1 MRDRELIE
9 KARGDVEMDSIK
21 GFMQFEK
28 GKNILHSRIA
38 KINEKEFFTYIDLI
52 AIEINTADNTTNKIA
67 VEAKSRKSHIEMTS
81 EKDFLI
87 EMQFED
93 NSFRD
98 IMPLVGKECIRAY
111 VNPVT
116 AGRDIY
122 ANWKLCGLACE
133 FQTDEARNSI
143 SFVIRHDSAEL
154 LQMWQNGSVAERIP
168 VKILDI

>member
-1 MRDRELIE
+1 MES
-9 KARGDVEMDSIK
+9 MK
-21 GFMQFEK
+21 GFLQFEK
-28 GKNILHSRIA
+28 GKNILNSRIA
-38 KINEKEFFTYIDLI
+38 KINEKEFFTYIDFV
-52 AIEINTADNTTNKIA
+52 AIEINTTDNTTKKIA
-67 VEAKSRKSHIEMTS
+67 IEAKSRKSHIEVTP

-87 EMQFED
+87 QMQFED
-93 NSFRD
+93 NSFKD

-122 ANWKLCGLACE
+122 ANWRLCGLACE
-133 FQTDEARNSI
+133 FQTDEAQNSI

-154 LQMWQNGSVAERIP
+154 LQMWQNGNVDERIP

>member
-1 MRDRELIE
+1 MESMKVFL
-9 KARGDVEMDSIK
+9 
-21 GFMQFEK
+21 QFEK
-28 GKNILHSRIA
+28 GKNILNSRIA
-38 KINEKEFFTYIDLI
+38 KINEKEFFTYIDFV
-52 AIEINTADNTTNKIA
+52 AIEINTTDNTTKKIA
-67 VEAKSRKSHIEMTS
+67 IEAKSRKSHIEVTP

-87 EMQFED
+87 QMQFED
-93 NSFRD
+93 NSFKD

-122 ANWKLCGLACE
+122 ANWRLCGLACE
-133 FQTDEARNSI
+133 FQTDEAQNSI

-154 LQMWQNGSVAERIP
+154 LQMWQNGNVDERIP

>member
-1 MRDRELIE
+1 MESMKVFL
-9 KARGDVEMDSIK
+9 
-21 GFMQFEK
+21 QFEK
-28 GKNILHSRIA
+28 GKNILNSRIA
-38 KINEKEFFTYIDLI
+38 KINEKEFFTYIDFV
-52 AIEINTADNTTNKIA
+52 AIEINTTDNTTKKIA
-67 VEAKSRKSHIEMTS
+67 IEVKSRKSHIEVTP

-87 EMQFED
+87 QMQFED

-98 IMPLVGKECIRAY
+98 IMPLVGKECIRTY

-122 ANWKLCGLACE
+122 ANWRLCGLACE
-133 FQTDEARNSI
+133 FQTDEAQNSI

-154 LQMWQNGSVAERIP
+154 LQMWQNGNVDERIP